1 MNRIMKAAMAVVL
14 TFPLLITGC
23 SQKEVNDITSQSKEI
38 TSQAAEGLKSLGSTA
53 FDIANKTVN
62 EIKGYINKE
71 QGGSSS
77 TDKSSLEES
86 WNKLKEKFNEMAES
100 AKTEEIKVKI
110 NDALSKL
117 EEQFNALFKELETNK
132 DVASAKAAITNFW
145 NSAIEK
151 LNELMK

>member
-1 MNRIMKAAMAVVL
+1 MNRIMKLAMAVTL
-14 TFPLLITGC
+14 SFPLLITGC
-23 SQKEVNDITSQSKEI
+23 SQKEVNDITSQSKDI
-38 TSQAAEGLKSLGSTA
+38 TSQAAEGLKTLGSSA

-62 EIKGYINKE
+62 DIKGYINKE
-71 QGGSSS
+71 KDGSV

-100 AKTEEIKVKI
+100 AKTEEIKGKI

-117 EEQFNALFKELETNK
+117 EEQFNALSKDLENNK
-132 DVASAKAAITNFW
+132 DVASAKTAITNFW
-145 NSAIEK
+145 NSALEK